1 MQQKIEIIMKLTF
14 LGTSAGKPTD
24 ERNVSG
30 IMLDVRQERGRLW
43 LFDCGEAT
51 QMQMQKAKFSLSK
64 LEMIFI
70 THLHGDHLF
79 GLPGVLTTRSLIQN
93 QSELT
98 LVGPKGI
105 KQFIQTVID
114 ISYSWLTY
122 PLNIIELEQDG
133 LVFEDTKFRVE
144 AKLLAHRVPCFG
156 YRVMEKDLPPVL
168 DINKLQQDNI
178 NAGSH
183 YAYLK
188 EGKTVTLA
196 DGRVIDGRNY
206 LGDFKQGKKLAILG
220 DTIPCDA
227 SIELAKDV
235 DVLVHEAT
243 QEDALEQKAIERGHS
258 TTVHAAMIAKQAN
271 VKRLIMTHI
280 SPRYSLN
287 DNAKLVNEAKNI
299 FNHTEIATDF
309 ATFQI

>member
-156 YRVMEKDLPPVL
+156 YRVIEKDLPPTL
-168 DINKLQQDNI
+168 NIKKLHKDNI
-178 NAGSH
+178 NTGSH

-309 ATFQI
+309 ATFQV

>member
-24 ERNVSG
+24 ERNVSS

-51 QMQMQKAKFSLSK
+51 QMQMQKANFSLSK

-114 ISYSWLTY
+114 ISYSCLTY

-133 LVFEDTKFRVE
+133 LVFEDTKFQVE
-144 AKLLAHRVPCFG
+144 TKLLAHRVPSFG
-156 YRVMEKDLPPVL
+156 YRVIEKDLPPTL
-168 DINKLQQDNI
+168 NIKKLHKDNI
-178 NAGSH
+178 NTGSH

-227 SIELAKDV
+227 SIELAKEV

-271 VKRLIMTHI
+271 AKRLIMTHI

-309 ATFQI
+309 ATFQV